1 MAATEPADARRATED
16 HGRGLTLATIGL
28 GLLAALYL
36 AQGFY
41 DALFG
46 VMPQDLARRWLE
58 GAYVVRHINPLDVY
72 AGVHAPEPDIGPA
85 HPGGYPPFSTAI
97 GLLVAPP
104 IRKEWLRIYFAALN
118 ALALGVTA
126 RYVVRA
132 AERHGQRATW
142 LFLASAFAIAAN
154 AIVLRHGQYGILIN
168 AMLAFL
174 LTAAEAG
181 KSAQG
186 GIWLGLAALKPQT
199 SAPFALLWLR
209 LDRLLALVVAALF
222 VALLS
227 VGLLAWIG
235 SSPSALFS
243 QLFGQAAA
251 WDGGDAGPLRLL
263 LTLGV
268 PRGTAI
274 PALAGVGVLSGLYLL
289 QRYREAPASIHAAIL
304 CVVGRLWTYHRRY
317 DDVMLLFLL
326 LPLGL
331 AAIERGGRRA
341 WVSFIAVGLT
351 LWLPFR
357 EIDHGSL
364 LITAKTFIWVAALGW
379 LLSGIRRSEA

>member
-1 MAATEPADARRATED
+1 LFW
-16 HGRGLTLATIGL
+16 GR
-28 GLLAALYL
+28 
-36 AQGFY
+36 
-41 DALFG
+41 
-46 VMPQDLARRWLE
+46 
-58 GAYVVRHINPLDVY
+58 Y
-72 AGVHAPEPDIGPA
+72 AGGAPE
-85 HPGGYPPFSTAI
+85 
-97 GLLVAPP
+97 
-104 IRKEWLRIYFAALN
+104 
-118 ALALGVTA
+118 
-126 RYVVRA
+126 RYGR
-132 AERHGQRATW
+132 RTSW
-142 LFLASAFAIAAN
+142 LFVASGFAIAAN

-168 AMLAFL
+168 AMLAAL
-174 LTAAEAG
+174 LAAAEAG

-209 LDRLLALVVAALF
+209 RDRWPALAVAALF

-227 VGLLAWIG
+227 VALLAWIG
-235 SSPSALFS
+235 SSPRALFS

-263 LTLGV
+263 LTLGM
-268 PRGTAI
+268 PRSTAI
-274 PALAGVGVLSGLYLL
+274 PALAGVGMLSGLYLL
-289 QRYREAPASIHAAIL
+289 QRFRDAPASIHAAIT

-326 LPLGL
+326 LPLGV

-341 WVSFIAVGLT
+341 WVPFVAVGFT

-364 LITAKTFIWVAALGW
+364 LITAKVFIWVAALGW
-379 LLSGIRRSEA
+379 LLRGIRRAEA